1 MKKNLDYYMNLNYK
15 MEIYKDDEGYAL
27 SFPDLPG
34 CITCAE
40 TLDELM
46 KEAIDAKETW
56 LVFALENKIQIPEP
70 KSIEEYPNEYKLRM
84 PKSLYKSLADD
95 AKMEG
100 ISMNQY
106 CVYLLSQNRCLEKHK
121 TMR

>member
-40 TLDELM
+40 TLDESILCLPFV
-46 KEAIDAKETW
+46 AK
-56 LVFALENKIQIPEP
+56 
-70 KSIEEYPNEYKLRM
+70 
-84 PKSLYKSLADD
+84 
-95 AKMEG
+95 
-100 ISMNQY
+100 
-106 CVYLLSQNRCLEKHK
+106 
-121 TMR
+121 